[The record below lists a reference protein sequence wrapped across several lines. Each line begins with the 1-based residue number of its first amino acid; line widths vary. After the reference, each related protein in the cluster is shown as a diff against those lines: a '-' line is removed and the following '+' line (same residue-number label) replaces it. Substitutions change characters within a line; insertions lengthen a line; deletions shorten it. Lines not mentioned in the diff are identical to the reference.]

1 LTKETN
7 VDHVIDASKSENFNL
22 DQFIAQQRRTI
33 GNRSDLEP
41 YCILANSAGSFAP
54 PEKFREYYEY
64 RPYPKVVQ
72 TPHGP
77 VVMETEEEH
86 NALIDALAAAEAAR
100 VEAERVAAEAAANS
114 DPEAERAALLAKL
127 KEAGKTGLGNASIET
142 LRKRVAE
149 LGAGE

>member
-1 LTKETN
+1 M
-7 VDHVIDASKSENFNL
+7 DHVIDASKSENFNL

-54 PEKFREYYEY
+54 PEKFREHYEY

-86 NALIDALAAAEAAR
+86 NALIDALAAAEAAKAGPGES
-100 VEAERVAAEAAANS
+100 VEDTA
-114 DPEAERAALLAKL
+114 AERASLLATL
-127 KEAGKTGLGNASIET
+127 KDAGKTGLGNASIET

>member
-1 LTKETN
+1 M
-7 VDHVIDASKSENFNL
+7 HVIDASKNENFNL
-22 DQFIAQQRRTI
+22 DQFIAQQRRVV

-41 YCILANSAGSFAP
+41 FCILANSAGSFAP
-54 PEKFREYYEY
+54 PERFREHYEY

-86 NALIDALAAAEAAR
+86 NALTDALAAAESAKAPPVVIES
-100 VEAERVAAEAAANS
+100 VEDTA
-114 DPEAERAALLAKL
+114 AERAALLAKL
-127 KEAGKTGLGNASIET
+127 KDAGKTGLGNASIET
-142 LRKRVAE
+142 LRKRVHE

>member
-1 LTKETN
+1 M
-7 VDHVIDASKSENFNL
+7 HVIDASKNENFNL
-22 DQFIAQQRRTI
+22 DQVIAQQRRTI

-54 PEKFREYYEY
+54 PEKFREQHIY

-86 NALIDALAAAEAAR
+86 NALIDALAAAEAAKAGP
-100 VEAERVAAEAAANS
+100 VDPPANESAEDTV
-114 DPEAERAALLAKL
+114 AERADLLAKL